1 MHLLIISCTPRVK
14 EKSNTDKILTEF
26 KKGYEENGNT
36 TEILYL
42 QQRKEWENIRSKFY
56 ENTNILFAIP
66 LYVECIPGIM
76 MEFLETLKPKT
87 NINTKIGFIL
97 QGGFAEASQLRCCES
112 YLEILPKMLGCKYN
126 GTLIKG
132 NMFPISFLREKYRSS
147 MVHPFYDRGKEY
159 AKDDYFDKK
168 IVNEFA
174 KPEYFSKVSMFCSNY
189 VFAPLKKFLFYL
201 FAKNLGCKNS
211 LNYRPYEK
219 YVKK

>member
-132 NMFPISFLREKYRSS
+132 NMFP
-147 MVHPFYDRGKEY
+147 
-159 AKDDYFDKK
+159 KK